1 MTAVHSSGLVE
12 SQTVNFSETTFRH
25 FQDLARARRAVPI
38 GIVVTLVTLF
48 RMGGRPG
55 RLDEAFSVG
64 FLIAMLVDLWQF
76 NREAYRLGAEETRVL
91 FGHERARR
99 QRLIARTVVFTFM
112 SIGVLSLSIQDLH
125 HAKGALPEWLRI
137 LVYFAA
143 MFATWMQLH
152 YGFGIHYAKAYFQL
166 NPIARGDGVDPQ
178 GFIFEGDDPI
188 FTDFLYVAFAV
199 GLTYAMSDVTLEDA
213 RVRRTVWF
221 HSLMSFLFYSTVISA
236 VLNLFTSA

>member
-1 MTAVHSSGLVE
+1 MTAVRSSGLVD
-12 SQTVNFSETTFRH
+12 SQPVNFSETTFRNFH
-25 FQDLARARRAVPI
+25 DLARARRALPI
-38 GIVVTLVTLF
+38 GIVVTLVALF
-48 RMGGRPG
+48 WMGGRPG

-64 FLIAMLVDLWQF
+64 FLIAMLVDLWHF
-76 NREAYRLGAEETRVL
+76 NREAFLIGAEETRAL

-112 SIGVLSLSIQDLH
+112 SIGLLSLSIQDMH

-152 YGFGIHYAKAYFQL
+152 NGFGIHYAKAYFQL
-166 NPIARGDGVDPQ
+166 NPRGRQEGSDPQ
-178 GFIFEGDDPI
+178 GFIFEGDEPM

-199 GLTYAMSDVTLEDA
+199 GLTYAMSDVNLEDG
-213 RVRRTVWF
+213 RIRRTVWF

>member
-1 MTAVHSSGLVE
+1 M
-12 SQTVNFSETTFRH
+12 QFSDATFRNFH
-25 FQDLARARRAVPI
+25 DLARARRALPI
-38 GIVVTLVTLF
+38 GIGITLLALLW
-48 RMGGRPG
+48 MGGRPG
-55 RLDEAFSVG
+55 RLDEAFSLG
-64 FLIAMLVDLWQF
+64 FFTAMLVDLWHF
-76 NREAYRLGAEETRVL
+76 NRAAYRLGAEETRVL

-125 HAKGALPEWLRI
+125 HAGGALPQWLRI

-166 NPIARGDGVDPQ
+166 NPKARGEGVDPQ
-178 GFIFEGDDPI
+178 GFIFEGEEPI
-188 FTDFLYVAFAV
+188 FTDFVYVAFAV